1 MRTTLFLRVLL
12 IVCGVATAATGL
24 ALVFQERALARD
36 LELVARAR
44 LETSA
49 RAADRLVEA
58 HLRSLAERTRA
69 IAGTP
74 QFRAHLEL
82 RDAPTLAHYA
92 ETLAEQQS
100 AQRIVFLDAHDVV
113 VAAAGD
119 ASLDPALI
127 GDRAT
132 ALVAHEGAAYA
143 AASVPLET
151 AGQAVGRLVT
161 FHAIDPATLAEWS
174 ALVGAKVGFG
184 RDAAPP
190 EEGIETKV
198 RDVGTLELHVAS
210 SLDTER
216 AAMARARRS
225 LLFAGVMALGAAFV
239 ASVFLT
245 RGLVQPI
252 LEIKRAAEQIGQG
265 DLDVRVHSSRRDE
278 LGQVA
283 RAFDL
288 MLENLRDYRR
298 QVDTQ
303 QRTLEAKVQQRT
315 LELQRAS
322 EGALTLA
329 RDADDANRAKSQFLA
344 NMSHEIRTPM
354 NGVMG
359 MTDLLLDTA
368 LTPRQRKLAE
378 TVHRSGELLLSV
390 INDILDLSKSEAG
403 KLALE
408 SIDCDV
414 REIVEDVTALL
425 AERAHRRGLELAC
438 RVRDDVPPAV
448 RADPGRLRQVLT
460 NLVGN
465 AIKFTERGEVVIEVS
480 IADVQEEATHVR
492 FEVRDTGIG
501 IERDAQ
507 EQLFEPFRQAD
518 PSMTRRYGGTGLGL
532 AICKQLVELMGGTI
546 EVESETGRGSRFSFV
561 VPLGKASARWREHA
575 TPETD
580 LQGLRVLIVDDNA
593 TNREILQHRVL
604 SWRMRAVSA
613 ADGPTALNALRGAAA
628 LGAPFDLAILD
639 MHMPGM
645 DGLELARA
653 VQADAM
659 LRPTRLLMLTSVGV
673 QGDGEELR
681 GAGIVAHLTKPARQ
695 SELYNRIA
703 EVMGR
708 PLSPA
713 GRHAAN
719 RDARRSVLPHLT
731 ALVLLVEDN
740 IVNQEVAREML
751 ESLGCRVHVA
761 ADGLEAVDVAYHGE
775 YDVILMDIQMPG
787 MDGYQATRKI
797 RAHEERER
805 GSGVVRRRTPIVALT
820 ANAMQGDGEACLEAG
835 MDGYLT
841 KPFRREE
848 LLEAL
853 RPFVG
858 ELGRDEAPGSPA
870 AESAAPERAVVD
882 RRALDAIRALSTER
896 GATIVARVIDAYLES
911 APDAFDALRLA
922 VSEKDAAAVEAQ
934 AHGLKSSSANVGARE
949 LAELARE
956 AEALGRAGQA
966 AEAAAIV
973 ERIGMELLRVREAL
987 IAERGRG
994 TA

>member
-44 LETSA
+44 LDTSA
-49 RAADRLVEA
+49 RAADRLVDA
-58 HLRSLAERTRA
+58 HLRSLRERYRA
-69 IAGTP
+69 ISGTP

-92 ETLAEQQS
+92 ETLADQQG
-100 AQRIVFLDAHDVV
+100 AQRIVFLDAQDEL

-119 ASLDPALI
+119 ASLDPALM
-127 GDRAT
+127 GNRAA
-132 ALVAHEGAAYA
+132 ALVASDGTPYA
-143 AASVPLET
+143 AVSVPLET
-151 AGQAVGRLVT
+151 AGHTVGRLVT
-161 FHAIDPATLAEWS
+161 FHAVGQPALDEWS
-174 ALVGAKVGFG
+174 ALVGANVRFG
-184 RDAAPP
+184 REVLRPGDGIDA
-190 EEGIETKV
+190 KV
-198 RDVGTLELHVAS
+198 RDVGALELRVAS
-210 SLDTER
+210 SLDAER
-216 AAMARARRS
+216 AAMTRARRN
-225 LLFAGVMALGAAFV
+225 LLLAGVMALGAAFV

-265 DLDVRVHSSRRDE
+265 DLDVRVHSTRRDE

-322 EGALTLA
+322 EGALNLA
-329 RDADDANRAKSQFLA
+329 READDANRAKSQFLA

-390 INDILDLSKSEAG
+390 INDILDFSKSEAG

-408 SIDCDV
+408 KIDCDV

-425 AERAHRRGLELAC
+425 AERAQRRGLELAC
-438 RVRDDVPPAV
+438 RIHDGVPPAV

-465 AIKFTERGEVVIEVS
+465 AIKFTERGEVVVEVS
-480 IADVQEEATHVR
+480 TTGSSEDATLVR

-501 IERDAQ
+501 IERVAQ

-518 PSMTRRYGGTGLGL
+518 ASTTRRYGGTGLGL

-546 EVESETGRGSRFSFV
+546 EVESEVGRGSRFSFV
-561 VPLGKASARWREHA
+561 VPLGRASAGWRENA

-604 SWRMRAVSA
+604 SWRMRATSV
-613 ADGPTALNALRGAAA
+613 ADGPTALNALRGGAA

-645 DGLELARA
+645 DGLALAHA
-653 VQADAM
+653 IQAEPP
-659 LRPTRLLMLTSVGV
+659 LRSVRLLMLTSVGV

-681 GAGIVAHLTKPARQ
+681 EAGIVSHLTKPVRQ

-703 EVMGR
+703 DVMGR

-713 GRHAAN
+713 VRHSMGR
-719 RDARRSVLPHLT
+719 DERRSALPRLG

-740 IVNQEVAREML
+740 VVNQEVAREML
-751 ESLGCRVHVA
+751 ESLGCRAHVA

-775 YDVILMDIQMPG
+775 YDAILMDIQMPG
-787 MDGYQATRKI
+787 MDGYQATRTI
-797 RAHEERER
+797 RAHEERES
-805 GSGVVRRRTPIVALT
+805 SGRRERRRTPIIALT
-820 ANAMQGDGEACLEAG
+820 ANAMQGDREACLEAG

-841 KPFRREE
+841 KPFRRDE

-858 ELGRDEAPGSPA
+858 EVAREEVSAPAPSDNATPA
-870 AESAAPERAVVD
+870 RAVLD
-882 RRALDAIRALSTER
+882 RRALDAIRALSPER
-896 GATIVARVIDAYLES
+896 GATIVARVIDAYLQS
-911 APDAFDALRLA
+911 APDALDALCRA
-922 VSEKDAAAVEAQ
+922 VSEKDAAAVQAH

-956 AEALGRAGQA
+956 AEALGRAGQG
-966 AEAAAIV
+966 AEAGAIV
-973 ERIGMELLRVREAL
+973 ERMRPELLRVREAL
-987 IAERGRG
+987 VAERERV
-994 TA
+994 TV